1 MSELFFTFGVLFF
14 ISTILTQM
22 FVAYTYVKFWTNWLD
37 EPEE

>member
-1 MSELFFTFGVLFF
+1 MSEVFFTFGALFF

-22 FVAYTYVKFWTNWLD
+22 FVIYTYIKFWTNWLD